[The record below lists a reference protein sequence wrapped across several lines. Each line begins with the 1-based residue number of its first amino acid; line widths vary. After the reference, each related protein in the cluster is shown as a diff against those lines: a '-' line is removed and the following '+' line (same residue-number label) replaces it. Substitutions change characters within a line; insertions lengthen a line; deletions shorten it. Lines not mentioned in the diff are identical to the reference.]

1 MRNHSTKSKNAMAG
15 KDTLNQQNMLEKVL
29 EESFK
34 KMLELKKKLGQP
46 IITSDSKAI
55 LLS

>member
-1 MRNHSTKSKNAMAG
+1 M
-15 KDTLNQQNMLEKVL
+15 NQQNILEKIL
-29 EESFK
+29 KESFR

>member
-1 MRNHSTKSKNAMAG
+1 MAG